1 MRRGPAGQ
9 QAETDCVHP
18 LSRALAYQGG
28 SNTIPCP
35 TAAAPP
41 PPHSHPRLSR
51 VAAMTAHHLSQPPM
65 LRASLYPHPAT
76 APLPNHH
83 HSSAALRLPLLR
95 ATARPVRLYAV
106 STDVSPTPAPAA
118 ATAPAMDAVADWGLT
133 PLAEADPE
141 VYELIEREKRRQRT
155 GIELIAS
162 ENFTSLAVME
172 ALGSPLTNK
181 YSEGMPGARY
191 YGGNEV
197 IDEVEELCRARALK
211 AYHLDPAAWGVNVQ
225 PYSGSPANFAAYTGL
240 LQPHDRIMG
249 LDLPSGGHLTH
260 GYYTAGGKKI
270 SATSIYF
277 ESLPYKVSS
286 DTGYIDYDKL
296 EEKALDFRPKL
307 IICGGSAYP
316 RDWDYARFRAIAD
329 KCGAML
335 LCDMAHISGLVAA
348 QESTNPFDYSDVVTT
363 TTHKSLRG
371 PRSGMIFYR
380 KGPKPPK
387 KGQPEGALYDYEDK
401 INFAVFPSLQ
411 GGPHN
416 HQIAA
421 LAVGLKQAMQPG
433 FKSYIQQVKANAV
446 AIANHLMSKG
456 YKLVTDG
463 TENHLVLWDLRPLG
477 LSGNKVEKVCD
488 LSSITL
494 NKNAVFG
501 DSSALSP
508 GGVRIGTP
516 AMTSRGLVEKD
527 FVQIGEYLHQAVAIC
542 LDVQKQRG
550 KRYVDFIVDL
560 ENNKDIAELRAEVEK
575 FAISFEMPGFQVSS
589 MKYKD

>member
-1 MRRGPAGQ
+1 MAAMAPHGLAQPATRAFAIAATASRSLTNHSIFSSSSSVLRLRLLRAAAGP
-9 QAETDCVHP
+9 VH
-18 LSRALAYQGG
+18 LS
-28 SNTIPCP
+28 
-35 TAAAPP
+35 TAAAAISTSTP
-41 PPHSHPRLSR
+41 
-51 VAAMTAHHLSQPPM
+51 VATATAAMES
-65 LRASLYPHPAT
+65 
-76 APLPNHH
+76 
-83 HSSAALRLPLLR
+83 
-95 ATARPVRLYAV
+95 
-106 STDVSPTPAPAA
+106 
-118 ATAPAMDAVADWGLT
+118 VADWGLT
-133 PLAEADPE
+133 PLSEADPE
-141 VYELIEREKRRQRT
+141 VYDLIELEKRRQRA

-197 IDEVEELCRARALK
+197 IDEVEELCRSRAL
-211 AYHLDPAAWGVNVQ
+211 AAFHLDPAVWGVNVQ

-286 DTGYIDYDKL
+286 DTGYVDYDRL
-296 EEKALDFRPKL
+296 EEKAMDFRPKL

-316 RDWDYARFRAIAD
+316 RDWDYAKLRDIGD

-335 LCDMAHISGLVAA
+335 LTDMAHISGLVAA
-348 QESTNPFDYSDVVTT
+348 QEASNPFEYSDVVTT

-421 LAVGLKQAMQPG
+421 LAVGLKQAMSPG
-433 FKSYIQQVKANAV
+433 FKDYIQQVKANAV
-446 AIANHLMSKG
+446 ALGTHLMSKG

-477 LSGNKVEKVCD
+477 LTGNKVEKLCD
-488 LSSITL
+488 LCSITL

-527 FVQIGEYLHQAVAIC
+527 FVQIAEYLHQAVTIC
-542 LDVQKQRG
+542 LKVQEVHG
-550 KRYVDFIVDL
+550 KLLKNFEKGLV
-560 ENNKDIAELRAEVEK
+560 NNNDIEKLRAEVEK
-575 FAISFEMPGFQVSS
+575 FATSFEMPGFRVSD